1 MKKIML
7 GIAALMGMVGIA
19 TATEITWEGLCKNVL
34 HPLRDNSGDPAA
46 VAKVSDYVGTL
57 EAKTDGQREM
67 LVRAKVAVFAEQN
80 PEASAED
87 VFGYAKQCFAE
98 AGFTAPVTGRMY
110 PPAVMVYWRGTA
122 WKAEMYK
129 VLKGIPGVE
138 KSGDMGGFAQS
149 AGQYEEA
156 CEIYIGTRAT
166 WAYAGVLRMAAEKLG
181 AEKAFGYAKR
191 IMAQG
196 VTMRAADAKAM
207 MDVVYAKLLTA
218 EGVKPA
224 EMKEF
229 LQTANR
235 KFTVCMP
242 SDPTAWEPVVAG
254 IRNALDAF

>member
-1 MKKIML
+1 MKRIML
-7 GIAALMGMVGIA
+7 GIAALTGMAGIA
-19 TATEITWEGLCKNVL
+19 TAAEVTWNEITQNVL
-34 HPLRDNSGDPAA
+34 YPLRDAAGDREA
-46 VAKVSDYVGTL
+46 VAKVAEHVGTL
-57 EAKTDGQREM
+57 EAKKDWQKEM
-67 LVRAKVAVFAEQN
+67 LVRAKVAVFAESN
-80 PEASAED
+80 PDATAED
-87 VFGYAKQCFAE
+87 ILGYAKQCFGE
-98 AGFTAPVTGRMY
+98 LGMDLKNGKMY
-110 PPAVMVYWRGTA
+110 PGAVMLWWRDNA
-122 WKAEMYK
+122 YRADMYK
-129 VLKGIPGVE
+129 LLKQIPGTE
-138 KSGDMGGFAQS
+138 KSCDMGGFAEG
-149 AGQYEEA
+149 AGKYEEA
-156 CEIYIGTRAT
+156 CEIFVETRSSF
-166 WAYAGVLRMAAEKLG
+166 AYGRLIRMAAEKLG

-207 MDVVYAKLLTA
+207 MDVVYARLLTA

>member
-34 HPLRDNSGDPAA
+34 HPLRDNSGDLEV

-67 LVRAKVAVFAEQN
+67 LIRAKVAVYAEAN

-87 VFGYAKQCFAE
+87 VFAYAKQCFEE

-110 PPAVMVYWRGTA
+110 PSAVMIYWRGTA

-138 KSGDMGGFAQS
+138 KSGDMGGFAKS

-156 CEIYIGTRAT
+156 CEIFIGCRAT
-166 WAYAGVLRMAAEKLG
+166 WAYAEVVRMAAEKLG

-191 IMAQG
+191 IMQG
-196 VTMRAADAKAM
+196 GSMRAVEAKAM

-218 EGVKPA
+218 DGVKPA

>member
-1 MKKIML
+1 
-7 GIAALMGMVGIA
+7 
-19 TATEITWEGLCKNVL
+19 
-34 HPLRDNSGDPAA
+34 
-46 VAKVSDYVGTL
+46 
-57 EAKTDGQREM
+57 
-67 LVRAKVAVFAEQN
+67 
-80 PEASAED
+80 
-87 VFGYAKQCFAE
+87 
-98 AGFTAPVTGRMY
+98 MY

-138 KSGDMGGFAQS
+138 KAGDMGGFAQS
-149 AGQYEEA
+149 AGKYEEA

-166 WAYAGVLRMAAEKLG
+166 WAYAQTVRMAAEKLG

>member
-34 HPLRDNSGDPAA
+34 HPLRDNSGDLEV

-67 LVRAKVAVFAEQN
+67 LIRAKVAVFAEAN

-87 VFGYAKQCFAE
+87 VFGYAKQCFEE

-110 PPAVMVYWRGTA
+110 PSAVMIYWRGTA

-138 KSGDMGGFAQS
+138 KSGDMGGFAKS

-156 CEIYIGTRAT
+156 CEIFIGCRAT
-166 WAYAGVLRMAAEKLG
+166 WAYAEVVRMAAEKLG
-181 AEKAFGYAKR
+181 AGEAFAYAKR
-191 IMAQG
+191 IMQG
-196 VTMRAADAKAM
+196 GAMRAVEAKAM

-218 EGVKPA
+218 DGIKPA

>member
-57 EAKTDGQREM
+57 EAKTDRQREM
-67 LVRAKVAVFAEQN
+67 LIRAKVAVYAEAN

-87 VFGYAKQCFAE
+87 VFAYAKQCFEE

-110 PPAVMVYWRGTA
+110 PSAVMIYWRGTA

-138 KSGDMGGFAQS
+138 KSGDMGGFAKS

-156 CEIYIGTRAT
+156 CEIFIGCRAT
-166 WAYAGVLRMAAEKLG
+166 WAYAEVVRMAAEKLG

-191 IMAQG
+191 IMQG
-196 VTMRAADAKAM
+196 GSMRAVEAKAM
-207 MDVVYAKLLTA
+207 MAVVYAKLLTA
-218 EGVKPA
+218 DGVKPA

>member
-7 GIAALMGMVGIA
+7 GIAALMGMGGIA

-34 HPLRDNSGDPAA
+34 HPLRDNSGDLEV

-57 EAKTDGQREM
+57 EAKTDSQREM
-67 LVRAKVAVFAEQN
+67 LIRAKVAVYAEAN
-80 PEASAED
+80 PEAGAED

-110 PPAVMVYWRGTA
+110 PSAVMIYWRDTKF
-122 WKAEMYK
+122 KAEMYK

-156 CEIYIGTRAT
+156 CEIFIGTRAT
-166 WAYAGVLRMAAEKLG
+166 WAYAGVVRMAAEKLG

-191 IMAQG
+191 IMQG
-196 VTMRAADAKAM
+196 GAMRAVEAKVM

-218 EGVKPA
+218 DGVKPA